1 MSETYKTI
9 DKFDRMLGALHSLPD
24 VASTQPSTVVAVLP
38 LIGSAQTY
46 IIQTL
51 RQKEQGDTIF
61 VQYVDDQ
68 GSVRLVIPP
77 AAADAIARQRDALT
91 AKNRK
96 RAARESAQRRKAA
109 GIQPAFLKPRKRKPA
124 AK

>member
-1 MSETYKTI
+1 MSEAYKTI

-24 VASTQPSTVVAVLP
+24 VAATQPSTVVAVLP

-109 GIQPAFLKPRKRKPA
+109 GIQPAFLSGKKRKA
-124 AK
+124 GK